1 VEQFF
6 TSLSKRQTMF
16 LLTSL
21 SFNSSEAV
29 SAYEHLATDEEELLK
44 HRALALLEVP
54 KERRIPVLVGEIKRL
69 VTQRRRQLGSADP
82 SRLAAVL
89 RHERPMMT
97 EVVLRALPMDL
108 AEAVRIELGSP
119 LPMPLVHE
127 VKPEV
132 LSIIR
137 WKLEDAL
144 RQGAPQIGGFRF
156 TDLLTIQQREL
167 LAVADRMGAR
177 VLATAVAGLAEAER
191 ADFLGKLPPDQ
202 RALAVRAA
210 EAGASRRLSERD
222 AKLVLDMH
230 GAIEAPS
237 AGMRSAGVQ
246 RIARAC
252 LAQSPEFA
260 QRMVERH
267 QGDLGRLLQ
276 RWVREERPKAVK
288 GDGGRLDIVEQI
300 ERLAQKGV
308 IDRPMRLPPPARP
321 PVPVVPPPPPAPPPH
336 PPAAVAPPQPLAP
349 LPRAKPRAS
358 VATEFARGAE
368 RRGAPSREPGPRR
381 ESLEVPRVTERG
393 PGTASCPPEAPLDRT
408 VHRAAPAERSP
419 APLALQDRPTD
430 ASVNAAERPVA
441 SRSFQPLPARR
452 NTGSPAL
459 PAAPPAPPPQ
469 VVPPRSPTTSLPVRR
484 QPFPEYPGGPP
495 RQPDS
500 ARVLRDGKPL
510 DWKMADPTD
519 TLPPGSQVG
528 AVQEIPRRR
537 ERLGSG
543 RSSVVKGRGPTG
555 GSR

>member
-1 VEQFF
+1 MEQFF

-119 LPMPLVHE
+119 LPLPLVHE

-191 ADFLGKLPPDQ
+191 AEFLGKLPPDQ

-321 PVPVVPPPPPAPPPH
+321 PVPPVPVVSPSPH
-336 PPAAVAPPQPLAP
+336 SPSALAPPQPLAP

-358 VATEFARGAE
+358 VATEFGRSAELRGAT
-368 RRGAPSREPGPRR
+368 SRERAPRR
-381 ESLEVPRVTERG
+381 ESLEVPRASERV
-393 PGTASCPPEAPLDRT
+393 PGTASRPPEAPIDRT
-408 VHRAAPAERSP
+408 VHRAAPPEKSP
-419 APLALQDRPTD
+419 MPLALQDRPTD
-430 ASVNAAERPVA
+430 ASVSAVERPAA
-441 SRSFQPLPARR
+441 SRSFAPLPARR

-469 VVPPRSPTTSLPVRR
+469 VIPPRSPTTSLPVRR

-510 DWKMADPTD
+510 DWKTADPTD

-528 AVQEIPRRR
+528 AVQEGPRRR
-537 ERLGSG
+537 ERPGSG
-543 RSSVVKGRGPTG
+543 RSAVVKGRGPTG